1 MELLRGCVASVRRA
15 SRQLRRTPAFTALA
29 LLSLALGVG
38 ATTAM
43 LALVDAVLLR
53 PVAVRDPGSLL
64 LVASA
69 GTPPGGEVGP
79 QRWSYPFFRDLH
91 ARTAAGDSSIAGV
104 LAFFRFAA
112 NAASGGEPQRIT
124 AELVS
129 GRYFELLGVGAAAG
143 RTIEPED
150 DAGPGGVPVAV
161 LSYAYWQRAFA
172 GDRAAIGRTLVV
184 NGQSVTIIGVS
195 AASFTGLELDFQP
208 DLRLPMAMAPWVAPF
223 PWIGLEQ
230 DGIRWVQVFARLEPG
245 ASPRQAEAALQP
257 FYAGWIDGALAG
269 PFSGAAETDRALFR
283 RSALTLQPGSA
294 GTSYLRR
301 DWSLPL
307 LALSALA
314 GLLLLLTAVNVAGL
328 FIGRGIERRGE
339 LALRLSLGASR
350 GRVARELT
358 LESLLLIA
366 AGGALGAWLAPLAAG
381 GVVPFLPIADGVPN
395 VSAALS
401 GRVLGVTLAVLGVV
415 TLVAGVLPAW
425 LATRVD
431 LAGLIGQ
438 ASLRVLPRGRFRQS
452 LVAIQITLSLLLV
465 FASGLFVRS
474 LEQLTTVRPGFET
487 DAVVAFGIDPTLSGH
502 PRARA
507 EDLYAQVKAGLDAT
521 PGIDSSAVG
530 LVRLLAPLDV
540 WAVGVAVEGAPS
552 TAAASTAPQANAISP
567 DYFRTLGIALRAGRD
582 FGVADDSAA
591 PPVVIVNEAFA
602 RQYIASGP
610 VIGRRL
616 LLQDGRQRAAT
627 IVGVV
632 ADSHAESLR
641 GVPPAQVFVPYRQFF
656 TTAGMHGYVRSRMP
670 ADAVA
675 AAIRKAVSAVDPAQP
690 IYTVRTMADQ
700 RDRSLSTERVS
711 AGLAA
716 TFGVLATL
724 LAGVG
729 LFGALSYTV
738 TRRTRELGLRLALGA
753 PRARIAG
760 LVIREVATL
769 CALGLLPALPI
780 AYFGSRLIAHRLHG
794 IGAADPWAIAGTVGV
809 VALSAAV
816 AAAVPLRRVTRIDPA
831 EALRGD

>member
-1 MELLRGCVASVRRA
+1 MELLHQFVASVRRA
-15 SRQLRRTPAFTALA
+15 GRQLRRTPGFTALT

-43 LALVDAVLLR
+43 VALVDAVLLR
-53 PVAVRDPGSLL
+53 PVAVRDPGSLM

-79 QRWSYPFFRDLH
+79 QRWSYPFFRELRT
-91 ARTAAGDSSIAGV
+91 RTAAADSPIAGV
-104 LAFFRFAA
+104 LAFFRFSA
-112 NAASGGEPQRIT
+112 NASSGGEPQRIT

-129 GRYFELLGVGAAAG
+129 GRYFELLGVGAAVG
-143 RTIEPED
+143 RPIGPED
-150 DAGPGGVPVAV
+150 DAAPGGLPVAV
-161 LSYAYWQRAFA
+161 LSYAYWQRGFA
-172 GDRAAIGRTLVV
+172 GDRAAIGQTLVV
-184 NGQSVTIIGVS
+184 NGQHVTVIGVS

-208 DLRLPMAMAPWVAPF
+208 DVRLPMAMAPRVAPF

-230 DGIRWVQVFARLEPG
+230 DQIRWAQVFARLAPG

-257 FYAGWIDGALAG
+257 FYAGWIDRALAG
-269 PFSGAAETDRALFR
+269 PFAGTAETERAAFR

-301 DWSLPL
+301 DWSTPL
-307 LALSALA
+307 LAMSALA
-314 GLLLLLTAVNVAGL
+314 ALLLLLTAVNIAGL

-350 GRVARELT
+350 GRVVRELT

-366 AGGALGAWLAPLAAG
+366 AGGAIGVWLAPLAADA
-381 GVVPFLPIADGVPN
+381 VVPFLPISDGVPN

-401 GRVLGVTLAVLGVV
+401 GRVLVVTLAVLGAVA
-415 TLVAGVLPAW
+415 LVAGVLPAW
-425 LATRVD
+425 LTTRVD
-431 LAGLIGQ
+431 LTGLIGQ
-438 ASLRVLPRGRFRQS
+438 ASTRVLPRGRFRQL
-452 LVAIQITLSLLLV
+452 LVALEITLSLLLV

-474 LEQLTTVRPGFET
+474 LGQLATVRPGFET
-487 DAVVAFGIDPTLSGH
+487 DTVVAFGIDPTLSGH
-502 PRARA
+502 PRARV
-507 EDLYAQVKAGLDAT
+507 EDLYARVKAGLDAT

-540 WAVGVAVEGAPS
+540 WAVGVTIEGIPNA
-552 TAAASTAPQANAISP
+552 AAASTAPQANAISP
-567 DYFRTLGIALRAGRD
+567 DYFRTLGIAMRAGRD
-582 FGVADDSAA
+582 LRAADDSAA
-591 PPVVIVNEAFA
+591 PPVVIVNEAFV

-616 LLQDGRQRAAT
+616 MLLDGRQRAAT

-641 GVPPAQVFVPYRQFF
+641 GVPPAQVFVPYTQFF
-656 TTAGMHGYVRSRMP
+656 TTAGMHGYVRSRLP

-675 AAIRKAVSAVDPAQP
+675 AAIRQAVAAVDPGQP

-711 AGLAA
+711 AGLAS

-724 LAGVG
+724 LAVVG
-729 LFGALSYTV
+729 LFGALSYSV

-780 AYFGSRLIAHRLHG
+780 AYVGSRLIAHRLHG
-794 IGAADPWAIAGTVGV
+794 IGAADPWATAGAVGAV
-809 VALSAAV
+809 VLAAAV
-816 AAAVPLRRVTRIDPA
+816 AAAVPLRRVTQIDPA
-831 EALRGD
+831 EALRLE